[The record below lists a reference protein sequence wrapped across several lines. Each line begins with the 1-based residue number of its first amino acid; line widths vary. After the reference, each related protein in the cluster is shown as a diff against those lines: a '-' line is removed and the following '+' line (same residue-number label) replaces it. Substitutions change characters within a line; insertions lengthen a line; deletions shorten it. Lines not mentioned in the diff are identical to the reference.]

1 MEIKTE
7 ITPIGGYD
15 GILQA
20 TRTLERTVSGWG
32 NSTSQIKKEIEREKI
47 QDVLIEGFR
56 SSLESGYYQIRYQ
69 YGNQIE
75 YYYMFY
81 IKGENY
87 AMTERY
93 LPKLREWVDYF
104 KEDIEKC
111 LKEEKNESKGG
122 TSDEM

>member
-32 NSTSQIKKEIEREKI
+32 NSASQIKKDIEREKI

-87 AMTERY
+87 AITERY
-93 LPKLREWVDYF
+93 LPKLREWVEYGKDY
-104 KEDIEKC
+104 IEKC
-111 LKEEKNESKGG
+111 LEEEKNEPKGG
-122 TSDEM
+122 TSDEI

>member
-15 GILQA
+15 GVLQSP
-20 TRTLERTVSGWG
+20 RTLERTVRGWG
-32 NSTSQIKKEIEREKI
+32 NSASQIRKDIEREKI
-47 QDVLIEGFR
+47 QAVLIEGFR

-93 LPKLREWVDYF
+93 LPKLRELVDYF
-104 KEDIEKC
+104 KEGIEKS

-122 TSDEM
+122 TSNEI

>member
-7 ITPIGGYD
+7 ITPIGGYG

-20 TRTLERTVSGWG
+20 TCTLERTFSGWG
-32 NSTSQIKKEIEREKI
+32 NSASQIKKEIEREKI

-56 SSLESGYYQIRYQ
+56 SILESGYYQIRYQ

-104 KEDIEKC
+104 KEDIEKY

>member
-15 GILQA
+15 GVLQSP
-20 TRTLERTVSGWG
+20 RTLERTVRGWG
-32 NSTSQIKKEIEREKI
+32 NSASQIRKDIEREKI
-47 QDVLIEGFR
+47 QAVLIEGFR

-93 LPKLREWVDYF
+93 LPKLRELVDYF
-104 KEDIEKC
+104 KEGIEKS
-111 LKEEKNESKGG
+111 LKEEKNEPKGG
-122 TSDEM
+122 TSNEI

>member
-15 GILQA
+15 GTLQA
-20 TRTLERTVSGWG
+20 TRTLERTVRGWG
-32 NSTSQIKKEIEREKI
+32 NSAPQIKKDIESEKI
-47 QDVLIEGFR
+47 QAVLIEGFR

-69 YGNQIE
+69 YGNQTE

-87 AMTERY
+87 AITERY
-93 LPKLREWVDYF
+93 LPKLREWVEYGKDY
-104 KEDIEKC
+104 IEKC
-111 LKEEKNESKGG
+111 LKEEKEVSR
-122 TSDEM
+122 

>member
-15 GILQA
+15 GDLQA

-32 NSTSQIKKEIEREKI
+32 NSASQIKKDIEREKI

-69 YGNQIE
+69 YGNQTE

-87 AMTERY
+87 AITERC
-93 LPKLREWVDYF
+93 LPKLREWVEYGRDY
-104 KEDIEKC
+104 IEKC
-111 LKEEKNESKGG
+111 LKEEKNEPKGG
-122 TSDEM
+122 TSDEI